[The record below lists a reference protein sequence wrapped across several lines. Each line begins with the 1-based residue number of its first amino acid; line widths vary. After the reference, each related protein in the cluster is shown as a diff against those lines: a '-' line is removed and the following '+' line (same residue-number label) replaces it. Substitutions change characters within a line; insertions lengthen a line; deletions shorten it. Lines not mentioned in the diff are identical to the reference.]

1 MTRSLSVAASLNQ
14 TLKEKWRH
22 RLLEVLLDAESRRNP
37 HRARDL
43 QYSAAP
49 GDLLRKLQH
58 DLELRPYRCGVC
70 GSEAVLR
77 VEPIL
82 NREPDPPG
90 RASLPIRFSPLRA
103 VGA

>member
-1 MTRSLSVAASLNQ
+1 MQKVVEIRTEPAIRSIPLHQAIYCENCNTISNA
-14 TLKEKWRH
+14 
-22 RLLEVLLDAESRRNP
+22 
-37 HRARDL
+37 
-43 QYSAAP
+43 
-49 GDLLRKLQH
+49 
-58 DLELRPYRCGVC
+58 RPYRCGVC

-90 RASLPIRFSPLRA
+90 RASLPIRFSLLRA

>member
-14 TLKEKWRH
+14 TPKEKWRQ

-37 HRARDL
+37 HGARDL
-43 QYSAAP
+43 QYSVHQAIYC
-49 GDLLRKLQH
+49 
-58 DLELRPYRCGVC
+58 ENCNTISNSRPYRCGVC

-90 RASLPIRFSPLRA
+90 RASLPIRFSLLRA